1 MKLAYDEVIERINEM
16 RPVDAKDVDGRALK
30 REVLKTPLAGVL
42 NG

>member
-30 REVLKTPLAGVL
+30 REVWKTPLAGVL

>member
-1 MKLAYDEVIERINEM
+1 MKLSFDEAMERINEL

-30 REVLKTPLAGVL
+30 REVWKTPLAGVL